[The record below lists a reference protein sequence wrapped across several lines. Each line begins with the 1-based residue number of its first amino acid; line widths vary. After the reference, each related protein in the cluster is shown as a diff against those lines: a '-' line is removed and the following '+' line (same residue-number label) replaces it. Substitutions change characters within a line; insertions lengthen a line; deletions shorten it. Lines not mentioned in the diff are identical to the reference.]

1 METKAYAKINLTL
14 EVPGRRPDGYH
25 EIRTVLQTIDM
36 ADKLALELGSR
47 LSVNS
52 SLEELDGE
60 DNLVWRAATS
70 IRNASGTDQGAEIYL
85 EKHIPVGMG
94 LGGGSSDAAATLHA
108 LNVLWGLNL
117 GDSDLQSIAAQLG
130 SDVPFFLNGGT
141 AVAEGHGEL
150 VTLLP
155 PIPEKWLVLLCPI
168 PAPADDSGVP
178 TKTARLYSHIT
189 EDHYTD
195 GARTRLLAESIENER
210 VSEGLLFNVFEKV
223 APSAFD
229 GFKEAYDSFA
239 QAGAGSVHMSG
250 TGPSLYTFASSK
262 EETGP
267 ILNALNKMGFKAY
280 GVSTIQ
286 PEPFVLD
293 QQELKLH

>member
-14 EVPGRRPDGYH
+14 EVLGRRPDGYH
-25 EIRTVLQTIDM
+25 EIRTVLQTIDL
-36 ADKLALELGSR
+36 ADKLVFEPASR
-47 LSVNS
+47 LSVHS
-52 SLEELDGE
+52 SIEELNGE
-60 DNLVWRAATS
+60 DNLVWRAAQS
-70 IRNASGTDQGAEIYL
+70 IGNASGTDQGAEIYL
-85 EKHIPVGMG
+85 EKRIPVGMG
-94 LGGGSSDAAATLHA
+94 LGGGSSDAANTLHA
-108 LNVLWGLNL
+108 LNLLWGLNL
-117 GDSDLQSIAAQLG
+117 IDSDLQSIAAQLG
-130 SDVPFFLNGGT
+130 SDVPFFLKGGT
-141 AVAEGHGEL
+141 AFAEGRGEL
-150 VTLLP
+150 VTFLP
-155 PIPEKWLVLLCPI
+155 PVPEKWIVLLCPI
-168 PAPADDSGVP
+168 SAHADGSGVP

-195 GARTRLLAESIENER
+195 GAHTRLLAKSIENER
-210 VSEGLLFNVFEKV
+210 VSDELLFNVFEKV

-229 GFKEAYDSFA
+229 GFREAYDNFVR
-239 QAGAGSVHMSG
+239 AGARSVHLSG

-267 ILNALNKMGFKAY
+267 ILNALNKMGLRAY